1 MTAAVCLACLK
12 LLFCVVHPLPLDLRR
27 DHHAQNESGDDA
39 VLQRL
44 RCVGGLL
51 EMAWPLRTKGLPS
64 HVPTVQGFDGSD
76 RTGAC
81 DGGGGCDPAACDGGG
96 GRVRAEAPGGRD
108 PAACDGG
115 GGRVRDAILTGDCD
129 HQIQT
134 TSSRRGFLGRQKM
147 GHGHDRFSDSRDAW
161 VQTPGPV
168 IRRHRLYSEPSAG
181 TRGS

>member
-76 RTGAC
+76 RTSRLPEAC
-81 DGGGGCDPAACDGGG
+81 DAPGGRDPAACDGGG

-115 GGRVRDAILTGDCD
+115 GGCDPAAD

-161 VQTPGPV
+161 VQPPGPV
-168 IRRHRLYSEPSAG
+168 IRRHRFPNLLRAL
-181 TRGS
+181 

>member
-76 RTGAC
+76 RTSRLPEAC
-81 DGGGGCDPAACDGGG
+81 D
-96 GRVRAEAPGGRD
+96 APGGRD